1 MFSLI
6 DELRLTKKIPT
17 INRNSI
23 QFLEGFSCAF
33 IIIES
38 GKDFPEI
45 NIKKRGQ
52 K

>member
-1 MFSLI
+1 MISLI

-23 QFLEGFSCAF
+23 FRGISCAF

-45 NIKKRGQ
+45 TIKKRGQ